1 MVANTSFPGRRPFE
15 DIYRTV
21 RGFLANPWKLWAS
34 DHHEHKTMVL
44 ELAFGGRIPHD
55 RKEGYRTAIPT
66 LPFKV
71 LAGFSRSNGELVGP
85 EGLEPPTTPL

>member
-1 MVANTSFPGRRPFE
+1 
-15 DIYRTV
+15 
-21 RGFLANPWKLWAS
+21 
-34 DHHEHKTMVL
+34 MVL